1 MNNSN
6 TMQIINCL
14 KKSTDKIRLLNNRI
28 LIEKAFALRQYAT
41 NTDVNSKKPKD
52 APIKFSTSDAKKW
65 DPINT
70 FISEKARKQP
80 ISQPFI
86 VVSNNFFLNL
96 FQN

>member
-1 MNNSN
+1 MI
-6 TMQIINCL
+6 IINCL
-14 KKSTDKIRLLNNRI
+14 KKSTDKIRLLNNQNNRI
-28 LIEKAFALRQYAT
+28 LFEKAFALRQYAT